1 MTQTP
6 KIMRHFVQVGTREV
20 HYRTAGSG
28 PPLVLFHVSPQSS
41 AFVVPELI
49 ELADQY
55 TLIGLDTPG
64 YGESDPLPLTAPTMA
79 DYADAMAETFK
90 ALGFRRVPVYGSH
103 TGANIAVELARR
115 SPDLVSALILD
126 GLSLSTPEVAHD
138 RQSHYAPRF
147 TPTADGA
154 HLAWA
159 WQHTRDQL
167 LFWPWY
173 QPHKANR
180 LTGSMKS
187 ADYLHEVVW
196 SKMAAADY
204 WLGYRAAFNHDS
216 RDALKQLTV
225 PTYFVTTSTDE
236 HTAVE
241 RSVPDLPNTISF
253 VDTTEET
260 KLKAIRTIL
269 KSNTGDEAFSAPSNP
284 SVTNRVTRSYV
295 EVDGGQR
302 LVRRFEGGTGRP
314 VVLLHG
320 ARATSALV
328 MDQAKAINGVCG
340 RPVLAVDIAGNGDSD
355 PLSHANAGLAD
366 YAADVMSVLAAHDV
380 KTVDLYGEGIGG
392 TLALKIAQLADGAV
406 EKLILDRPEFP
417 GDDMRS
423 DLLSRVSPSI
433 EARWDGTH
441 FLTAWNMLRDGAL
454 FWPWYQC
461 TGDAVRN
468 IEPEIE
474 PVALQSR
481 LLAWL
486 KGRLT
491 YGNYMKA
498 AYTEDAAA
506 LLKACAHDTLVIG
519 TDGDVLERH
528 AQWAANVLPS
538 AALSLS
544 PWPKPPASEMQAFL
558 SK

>member
-1 MTQTP
+1 MAVPLQ
-6 KIMRHFVQVGTREV
+6 IMRHFVKVGAREV
-20 HYRTAGSG
+20 HYRTVGSG
-28 PPLVLFHVSPQSS
+28 PPVVLFHVSPQSS

-90 ALGFRRVPVYGSH
+90 VLGFHSVPVYGSH

-115 SPDLVSALILD
+115 SSELVSALVLD

-173 QPHKANR
+173 QPHKDNR

-187 ADYLHEVVW
+187 ADYLHDVVW

-216 RDALKQLTV
+216 RDALKQLKV

-241 RSVPDLPNTISF
+241 RGVPDLPNTISF
-253 VDTTEET
+253 VDTTEGT
-260 KLKAIRTIL
+260 KLEAIRSVL
-269 KSNTGDEAFSAPSNP
+269 KSNTGDVSFSVPANYET
-284 SVTNRVTRSYV
+284 TNKVTRSYV
-295 EVDGGQR
+295 KVGGGQR
-302 LVRRFEGGTGRP
+302 LVRRIDGDTGAP
-314 VVLLHG
+314 VVLFHG
-320 ARATSALV
+320 ACATSALV

-355 PLSHANAGLAD
+355 PLPRENNSLSD
-366 YAADVMSVLAAHDV
+366 YAGDILSVLEACDV
-380 KTVDLYGEGIGG
+380 KVFDLYGEGVGA
-392 TLALKIAQLADGAV
+392 TLALEVTRRATDAV
-406 EKLILDRPEFP
+406 GKLILDRPEFP
-417 GDDMRS
+417 SS
-423 DLLSRVSPSI
+423 DIRDELLTKVAPPI

-454 FWPWYQC
+454 FWPWYQR
-461 TGDAVRN
+461 TGDAVRDM
-468 IEPEIE
+468 EPDIE
-474 PVALQSR
+474 PVALQAR

-498 AYTEDAAA
+498 AYSADAEA
-506 LLKACAHDTLVIG
+506 LLKACTQQTLVIG
-519 TDGDVLERH
+519 IEGDVLVSH
-528 AQWAANVLPS
+528 AQRATNSLSS
-538 AALSLS
+538 ATLNLS
-544 PWPKPPASEMQAFL
+544 PWLKPSVSEMQAFL
-558 SK
+558 RN